1 MNTVNYSQPDKCLFA
16 SGGLAELVDAYAL
29 GAYDFGHESSSLLS
43 PTSKKTSEATL
54 LGYKFVAQ
62 DVAFDKK
69 CCSGNVKGVEGC
81 GSNEL
86 GSLRINTHTPHTFS
100 TAYSSSIAT
109 PLIVNQSICT
119 SG

>member
-1 MNTVNYSQPDKCLFA
+1 
-16 SGGLAELVDAYAL
+16 
-29 GAYDFGHESSSLLS
+29 LS
-43 PTSKKTSEATL
+43 PTSKKTSEVTI

-69 CCSGNVKGVEGC
+69 CCSRKVRGVEGC
-81 GSNEL
+81 GSKRF
-86 GSLRINTHTPHTFS
+86 GSLRINTHTPYTFS

>member
-1 MNTVNYSQPDKCLFA
+1 MKYANNSCSL

-43 PTSKKTSEATL
+43 PTSKKASEVTI

-62 DVAFDKK
+62 DVAFDNK
-69 CCSGNVKGVEGC
+69 CCSRKLGSVKGC
-81 GSNEL
+81 GSRQF
-86 GSLRINTHTPHTFS
+86 GSLRINTHTPYTFS

-109 PLIVNQSICT
+109 TIIVNHSTCT

>member
-1 MNTVNYSQPDKCLFA
+1 MNTVNYSQPDKSLFA

-43 PTSKKTSEATL
+43 PTSKKASEVTI

-62 DVAFDKK
+62 DVAFDNK
-69 CCSGNVKGVEGC
+69 CCSRKLGSVKGC
-81 GSNEL
+81 GSRQF